1 MSEYVKL
8 EDLNIYQVAV
18 VLSDFGWKI
27 YEPLDWKM
35 QKIMGDQF
43 IRSVDSVAANI
54 AEGYGRYHYLDRIR
68 FYYTARASLLEAIH
82 WARLLGKRKVIS
94 NEQCLE
100 FVKQANNV
108 HYQLNNWIS
117 TTYKSKGK

>member
-8 EDLNIYQVAV
+8 EDLNIYKVAV
-18 VLSDFGWKI
+18 ALGNLGWEI
-27 YEPLDWKM
+27 YEPLDGKM

-68 FYYTARASLLEAIH
+68 FYYNARASLLEAIH
-82 WARLLGKRKVIS
+82 WVRLLGKRQVVADDKI
-94 NEQCLE
+94 QE

-108 HYQLNNWIS
+108 HHQLNIWIS